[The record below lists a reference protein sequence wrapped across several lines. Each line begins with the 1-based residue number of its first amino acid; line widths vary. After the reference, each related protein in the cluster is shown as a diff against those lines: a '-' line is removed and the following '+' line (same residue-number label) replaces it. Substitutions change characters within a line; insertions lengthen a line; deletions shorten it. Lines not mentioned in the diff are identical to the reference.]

1 MSGGIAY
8 VLDEDGTFEN
18 RCNLSMVKLEAVLTE
33 AEQEARVARD
43 VWHLGETDEAI
54 LKRMIDNHLRYTGSA
69 QARTILD
76 RWSQYR
82 TKFVKVFPHE
92 YRRALGELAAKGKK
106 IAA

>member
-1 MSGGIAY
+1 
-8 VLDEDGTFEN
+8 
-18 RCNLSMVKLEAVLTE
+18 VLTE
-33 AEQEARVARD
+33 AEQEAKVTHD

-69 QARTILD
+69 QARTVLD
-76 RWSQYR
+76 RWQQYR